1 MKYEIYSHY
10 TDSVVGYA
18 ESLEAAQEVAAL
30 TDAMCQESDY
40 EWISW
45 CEIRE
50 IPE

>member
-1 MKYEIYSHY
+1 MKYEVYNHY

-18 ESLEAAQEVAAL
+18 ESLEEAQEVAAL
-30 TDAMCQESDY
+30 MDAMCQESD

>member
-1 MKYEIYSHY
+1 MKYEIFNHY
-10 TDSVVGYA
+10 NDSVVGYA
-18 ESLEAAQEVAAL
+18 ATLEAAREVAAL

-40 EWISW
+40 EWIPW

>member
-1 MKYEIYSHY
+1 MKYEVYNTY
-10 TDSVVGYA
+10 NDCVVCVA
-18 ESLEAAQEVAAL
+18 ESLESAEEVAAL

-40 EWISW
+40 EWIPW

>member
-1 MKYEIYSHY
+1 MKYEIYSHD

-18 ESLEAAQEVAAL
+18 ESLEAAEEVAAL
-30 TDAMCQESDY
+30 MGAMGQD
-40 EWISW
+40 

>member
-1 MKYEIYSHY
+1 MKYEVYNNY
-10 TDSVVGYA
+10 ADSVVGFA
-18 ESLEAAQEVAAL
+18 DSLEAAEEVASL
-30 TDAMCQESDY
+30 VDAMCQESE

>member
-1 MKYEIYSHY
+1 MKYEVYSHY

-18 ESLEAAQEVAAL
+18 ESLEAAEEVAAL

-40 EWISW
+40 EWIPW
-45 CEIRE
+45 CVIRE